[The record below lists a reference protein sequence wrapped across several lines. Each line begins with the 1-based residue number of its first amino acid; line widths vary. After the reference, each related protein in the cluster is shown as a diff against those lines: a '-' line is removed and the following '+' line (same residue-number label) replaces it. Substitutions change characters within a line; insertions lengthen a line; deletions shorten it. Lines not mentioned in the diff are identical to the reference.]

1 MNRGLRRDYI
11 WNSLGSFLQ
20 SALSPL
26 LLLIVTRINGI
37 EASGLFSFALAVSLV
52 FWAIGL
58 WGGRTYQV
66 SDEKSEFLQRSY
78 VVVRIILSF
87 AMIIGAAAFGFI
99 NNYDAAKWTLIMVL
113 VVFKA
118 FESLSDA
125 LYGILQRRGA
135 LYIAGI
141 SLTLKSICGVFAF
154 TLVDVMTGSLILGAV
169 AIVIVN
175 ILLILAYDAK
185 HLGRTPIGN
194 LFEQM
199 PSLLQ
204 QSWKIIKK
212 CAPIAI
218 VLILSMFSLNI
229 PRYFVD
235 MYHESEI
242 GYFGIIAMPVTLIGL
257 LVLFI
262 LQPNITKLSAAYA
275 SHLFQEFKIQVYK
288 IMLAVVAI
296 GSVVLLLTALI
307 GVPLLSFIFGVDFH
321 SYDLSLIILVFG
333 GLMNAVVTILINI
346 LTITRRLVS
355 QFVVLLVTNVLLAVA
370 SYIYIPEHGVTA
382 AVSLF
387 ALTNFLQAFMLY
399 AIYKTSGREHRLRSD
414 KFEG

>member
-1 MNRGLRRDYI
+1 MGLRRDYI

-66 SDEKSEFLQRSY
+66 SDEREEFLQRSY
-78 VVVRIILSF
+78 VVVRIILSLV
-87 AMIIGAAAFGFI
+87 MIAGAAIFGFI
-99 NNYDAAKWTLIMVL
+99 NNYDATKWTLIMVL

-125 LYGILQRRGA
+125 LYGILQRRGS

-141 SLTLKSICGVFAF
+141 SLTLKSTSGIIAF
-154 TLVDVMTGSLILGAV
+154 TVVDIVTNSIILGAI

-175 ILLILAYDAK
+175 ILVILTYDVR
-185 HLGRTPIGN
+185 HLGRTSSN
-194 LFEQM
+194 SLFEQM
-199 PSLLQ
+199 PILLQ
-204 QSWKIIKK
+204 QSWRIIKK
-212 CAPIAI
+212 CSPIAI

-235 MYHESEI
+235 RYHEGEI
-242 GYFGIIAMPVTLIGL
+242 GYFGIMAMPVTLIGL

-275 SHLFQEFKIQVYK
+275 SHSFQEFRVQVYK

-296 GSVVLLLTALI
+296 GSLVLLVTALI

-321 SYDLSLIILVFG
+321 SYDTSLVILVFG

-355 QFVVLLVTNVLLAVA
+355 QFLVLFVTNILLAVV
-370 SYIYIPEHGVTA
+370 SYVYIPEYGVTA

-399 AIYKTSGREHRLRSD
+399 AIYKTSVRERRSTSD
-414 KFEG
+414 KF